1 MRSAVRRW
9 ATPITLLVLLALLG
23 YGLWWGWEQLTRPF
37 SDSTPCVTQSAS
49 VLITTQVTVQV
60 FNGGSASGLAGQVTE
75 QLAYHGFHTKSA
87 ANTSE
92 QVGATTIVGAA
103 TDSPEVQL
111 VAGFFVDPQTRGDE
125 PIAAQGL
132 LGLEFDDDGLLVDQ
146 FGAALRRE
154 EGERRLAGQ
163 DPGRALQAVA
173 PHRSARWR
181 MAGSGRPRGRG
192 RRPHHLRRAPALDP
206 HRWPL
211 PRSGLRRGTGR
222 RLSQPLVGAA
232 NCR

>member
-49 VLITTQVTVQV
+49 VLITTQVTIQV

-111 VAGFFVDPQTRGDE
+111 VAGFFVDPQTRGDDRTD
-125 PIAAQGL
+125 GTVDVL
-132 LGLEFDDDGLLVDQ
+132 LGDSYSGFNDDAPTSIDVPGGVICIP
-146 FGAALRRE
+146 GATE
-154 EGERRLAGQ
+154 
-163 DPGRALQAVA
+163 
-173 PHRSARWR
+173 
-181 MAGSGRPRGRG
+181 
-192 RRPHHLRRAPALDP
+192 APAD
-206 HRWPL
+206 
-211 PRSGLRRGTGR
+211 GNAG
-222 RLSQPLVGAA
+222 
-232 NCR
+232 

>member
-111 VAGFFVDPQTRGDE
+111 VAGSSWTRRPAATTAPTVPSMCCWVTATPDSTMTPPPRSMCPAVSSVSLVRPKRRLMGTPADHVFALGANDCL
-125 PIAAQGL
+125 IAAPLGL
-132 LGLEFDDDGLLVDQ
+132 L
-146 FGAALRRE
+146 ARATTTTARCW
-154 EGERRLAGQ
+154 
-163 DPGRALQAVA
+163 GR
-173 PHRSARWR
+173 
-181 MAGSGRPRGRG
+181 
-192 RRPHHLRRAPALDP
+192 
-206 HRWPL
+206 
-211 PRSGLRRGTGR
+211 
-222 RLSQPLVGAA
+222 
-232 NCR
+232 